1 MEIRFRISAECGLT
15 QLATVRLKLEGEAK
29 SIPLRVFLTAVQ
41 NELKILADLD
51 TAISGEPKGTLDW
64 YVTEMRV
71 GSLEVVTES
80 RSRSD
85 YRDIGAEVSKGI
97 VASLE
102 EIERRG
108 ATPPYLSHH
117 GMQSVKKLLG
127 TVGKGKATGLLMASP
142 SENVSI
148 SVTAKAADNVRQLL
162 PIRYHSLGSVE
173 GKIEMINIHG
183 GSRFVVYDSRTRR
196 AITCQFDSKMWM
208 DTVKKALGQR
218 VNISGMVHANTRGEP
233 LRVEIDD
240 IRILRS
246 KKELPSID
254 DIAGID
260 PDFTGRLSTAD
271 YLRSLSLA

>member
-1 MEIRFRISAECGLT
+1 MAECGFT
-15 QLATVRLKLEGEAK
+15 KLATVRLKLEGEAK

-41 NELKILADLD
+41 SELKILADLD
-51 TAISGEPKGTLDW
+51 TAISGEPNGTLDW
-64 YVTEMRV
+64 YVTDMRV
-71 GSLEVVTES
+71 GSLEVITES
-80 RSRSD
+80 RPRSD

-97 VASLE
+97 VTSLE

-108 ATPPYLSHH
+108 ATPPYLSHN
-117 GMQSVKKLLG
+117 GMQSIKKLLG
-127 TVGKGKATGLLMASP
+127 TVGKGKASGLLMASP
-142 SENVSI
+142 SENVEI
-148 SVTAKAADNVRQLL
+148 SVTAKASDNVRQLL

-196 AITCQFDSKMWM
+196 AITCKFDSKTWM
-208 DTVKKALGQR
+208 DTVKNALGRR

-233 LRVEIDD
+233 LRVDIDD

-246 KKELPSID
+246 KEELPTID

-260 PDFTGRLSTAD
+260 PTFTGSLSTAD